1 LRAPALVAVTEPPAA
16 FAALFEAAR
25 ARGER
30 IGWLDWSEEPA
41 PGGALD
47 AAAALGA
54 LRAVALGAGRT
65 VAVKR
70 LAGAPVLRDL
80 VREHFLGC
88 GLVLIRGRAGT
99 PSIAPA
105 GVGFRVETAPGR
117 ARELAAGEALAELL
131 RPRHRPPPKR
141 DRP

>member
-1 LRAPALVAVTEPPAA
+1 VTEAPAA
-16 FAALFEAAR
+16 FAALFAAAR

-30 IGWLDWSEEPA
+30 IGWLDWSDEPA
-41 PGGALD
+41 PAGELD
-47 AAAALGA
+47 SAASLGA
-54 LRAVALGAGRT
+54 LRAVAVGAGRT

-88 GLVLIRGRAGT
+88 GLVLVRGRAGT
-99 PSIAPA
+99 PSRAPSA
-105 GVGFRVETAPGR
+105 GGFRIETTPGR
-117 ARELAAGEALAELL
+117 SRELAAEAALAELL
-131 RPRHRPPPKR
+131 RPRHRPPPRR

>member
-1 LRAPALVAVTEPPAA
+1 LRTPALVAVVDAPAA
-16 FAALFEAAR
+16 FAALFAAAR

-41 PGGALD
+41 PVGALD
-47 AAAALGA
+47 EAASIGA
-54 LRAVALGAGRT
+54 LRAVAVGAGRT

-105 GVGFRVETAPGR
+105 GAGFRIETVPGR
-117 ARELAAGEALAELL
+117 ARELPAEEALAELL

>member
-1 LRAPALVAVTEPPAA
+1 LRAPALVAVADPPAA
-16 FAALFEAAR
+16 FAALFAAAR

-30 IGWLDWSEEPA
+30 IGWLDWSEQPSE
-41 PGGALD
+41 GGALD

-54 LRAVALGAGRT
+54 LRAVAVGAGRT

-88 GLVLIRGRAGT
+88 GLVLIRGGDGV
-99 PSIAPA
+99 PSIAPVGA
-105 GVGFRVETAPGR
+105 GFRVETAPGR
-117 ARELAAGEALAELL
+117 ARELPAEEALAELL

>member
-1 LRAPALVAVTEPPAA
+1 MRAPALVAVSAPPAA
-16 FAALFEAAR
+16 FAALFAAAR

-30 IGWLDWSEEPA
+30 IGWLDWSDEPA
-41 PGGALD
+41 PHGELD

-54 LRAVALGAGRT
+54 LRAVAVGAGRT

-88 GLVLIRGRAGT
+88 GVVLIRGRAGT

-105 GVGFRVETAPGR
+105 ATGFRVETTPGR
-117 ARELAAGEALAELL
+117 SRELAAEEALAELL